1 MAAAISSRPAF
12 SRSATISSIG
22 WPGNNS
28 TKACSLAASSSG
40 RRTAYFLAVFTGAA
54 GFFHRSSKGL
64 NFTSTPPYRTVT
76 TGYYRPRGHS
86 ISAQSSSRPSN
97 SPHVGNSPHAA
108 DGPTADGG
116 GWRRNLSGVFAYS
129 SRALA
134 LVWSTNRTL
143 SVSLALLTL
152 VAGVLPA
159 GIAYVGAQIV
169 DAVIH
174 AAELHRRT
182 GATMLTDVVRYV
194 ALEALLVAATSM
206 AQRGISLAQSLLRAQ
221 LGQRV
226 NVMILEKALT
236 LDLTQFEDSEF
247 YDKLTRARR
256 EASSRPLS
264 LVMRTFAL
272 GQNAVSLISFGGLLY
287 RFSPWA
293 VLLLVLAGLPAFL
306 AEAKFSGEAFRLF
319 RWRAP
324 ESRMQIYLESVL
336 AREDYAKEVKLFD
349 LGPRFLDRYRDIFT
363 RLYREDRDLTLR
375 RDAWGFGLGLLGIAS
390 LYGGYAWIA
399 AETVLG
405 AMTVG
410 QMTMYL
416 MLFRQGQT
424 AVSAALSAVSG
435 LYEDNLYLSNLFEY
449 LEQPNGRSGGEAKR
463 GPSPGDGIRFE
474 NVEFIYPGA
483 ATPALSGIDL
493 QVRPGESLAL
503 VGQNGSGKTTLIKL
517 LTRLYRPS
525 QGRILLDGLDLKEWD
540 ETTLRQRIGVIF
552 QDFARYQMLVGEN
565 IGAGDVRA
573 FDDES
578 RWRSAAAQGLAAEFV
593 ETLPAGYHTQLG
605 KWFKDGRELS
615 GGQWQKI
622 ALARAFMRNEAD
634 ILVLDEP
641 TAAIDAGAEAEV
653 FEHFRE
659 LTRNRIAIVISHRFS
674 TVRMADQ
681 YWCSRKAVSSN

>member
-1 MAAAISSRPAF
+1 M
-12 SRSATISSIG
+12 
-22 WPGNNS
+22 
-28 TKACSLAASSSG
+28 
-40 RRTAYFLAVFTGAA
+40 
-54 GFFHRSSKGL
+54 
-64 NFTSTPPYRTVT
+64 
-76 TGYYRPRGHS
+76 
-86 ISAQSSSRPSN
+86 
-97 SPHVGNSPHAA
+97 
-108 DGPTADGG
+108 
-116 GWRRNLSGVFAYS
+116 
-129 SRALA
+129 
-134 LVWSTNRTL
+134 
-143 SVSLALLTL
+143 SLALLTL

-159 GIAYVGAQIV
+159 GVAYIGAQIV

-174 AAELHRRT
+174 AADLHRRT
-182 GATMLTDVVRYV
+182 GATVLTDVVRYV
-194 ALEALLVAATSM
+194 ALEALLVAAMSM

-272 GQNAVSLISFGGLLY
+272 LQNGVSLISFGGLLY

-293 VLLLVLAGLPAFL
+293 VALLIVAGLPAFL

-336 AREDYAKEVKLFD
+336 AREDYAKEVKLFE

-375 RDAWGFGLGLLGIAS
+375 RDAWGFGLGLLGTAT
-390 LYGGYAWIA
+390 LYGGYVWIA
-399 AETVLG
+399 VETVLG

-416 MLFRQGQT
+416 MLFRQGQS
-424 AVSAALSAVSG
+424 AVSAALSAVGG

-449 LEQPNGRSGGEAKR
+449 LEQPVARRGGAR
-463 GPSPGDGIRFE
+463 AAAGPDPGDGIRFE
-474 NVEFIYPGA
+474 GVEFIYPGA
-483 ATPALSGIDL
+483 TAPALSGIDL
-493 QVRPGESLAL
+493 HVRPGESLAL

-517 LTRLYRPS
+517 LTRLYEPTR
-525 QGRILLDGLDLKEWD
+525 GRILLDGLDLKDWD
-540 ETTLRQRIGVIF
+540 ESILRQRIGVIF

-573 FDDES
+573 FEDED
-578 RWRSAAAQGLAAEFV
+578 RWRSAAGKGLAADFV
-593 ETLPAGYHTQLG
+593 EQLPSGYRTQLG

-622 ALARAFMRNEAD
+622 ALARAFMRSEAD

-674 TVRMADQ
+674 TVRMTDQILVLEEGRIVERGSHESLMAADGRYAKLFTLQ
-681 YWCSRKAVSSN
+681 ARGYR

>member
-1 MAAAISSRPAF
+1 
-12 SRSATISSIG
+12 
-22 WPGNNS
+22 
-28 TKACSLAASSSG
+28 L
-40 RRTAYFLAVFTGAA
+40 L
-54 GFFHRSSKGL
+54 
-64 NFTSTPPYRTVT
+64 
-76 TGYYRPRGHS
+76 
-86 ISAQSSSRPSN
+86 
-97 SPHVGNSPHAA
+97 
-108 DGPTADGG
+108 
-116 GWRRNLSGVFAYS
+116 GVFAYS

-134 LVWSTNRTL
+134 LVWTTNKTL
-143 SVSLALLTL
+143 SITLAVLTL

-174 AAELHRRT
+174 AADLHRRT
-182 GATMLTDVVRYV
+182 GATPLTEVVRYV
-194 ALEALLVAATSM
+194 VLEALLVAATSM

-236 LDLTQFEDSEF
+236 LELTQFEDSEF

-264 LVMRTFAL
+264 LVMRTFGL
-272 GQNAVSLISFGGLLY
+272 LQNAVSLVSFGGLLI

-293 VLLLVLAGLPAFL
+293 VVLLVLAGLPAFL

-336 AREDYAKEVKLFD
+336 AREDSAKEVKLFE
-349 LGPRFLDRYRDIFT
+349 LGPRLLDRYRDIFT

-375 RDAWGFGLGLLGIAS
+375 RDAWGFGLGLVGTAT

-449 LEQPNGRSGGEAKR
+449 LEQPIGGNSGHVKH

-474 NVEFIYPGA
+474 NVEFVYPGA
-483 ATPALSGIDL
+483 NAPALSGIDL
-493 QVRPGESLAL
+493 HVRPGESLAL

-517 LTRLYRPS
+517 LTRLYQPT
-525 QGRILLDGLDLKEWD
+525 QGRILLDGLDLRDWD

-573 FDDES
+573 FDDEA

-593 ETLPAGYHTQLG
+593 DALPAGYHTQLG

-674 TVRMADQ
+674 TVRMTDQILVLEEGRIVERGSHESLMVADGRYAKLFTLQ
-681 YWCSRKAVSSN
+681 ARGYR

>member
-1 MAAAISSRPAF
+1 M
-12 SRSATISSIG
+12 G
-22 WPGNNS
+22 
-28 TKACSLAASSSG
+28 ASPHSPDG
-40 RRTAYFLAVFTGAA
+40 PGAA
-54 GFFHRSSKGL
+54 G
-64 NFTSTPPYRTVT
+64 
-76 TGYYRPRGHS
+76 
-86 ISAQSSSRPSN
+86 N
-97 SPHVGNSPHAA
+97 S
-108 DGPTADGG
+108 
-116 GWRRNLSGVFAYS
+116 WRRNLGGVFEYS
-129 SRALA
+129 SRALG
-134 LVWSTNRTL
+134 LVWSTNKPLSITL
-143 SVSLALLTL
+143 AVLTL
-152 VAGVLPA
+152 IAGVLPA
-159 GIAYVGAQIV
+159 GVAYVGAHIV

-174 AAELHRRT
+174 AADLHHRT
-182 GATMLTDVVRYV
+182 DTTYLNDVVRYV
-194 ALEALLVAATSM
+194 ALEALLVAATAM

-349 LGPRFLDRYRDIFT
+349 LGQRFLDRYRDIFT

-375 RDAWGFGLGLLGIAS
+375 RDAWGFGLGLLGTAT
-390 LYGGYAWIA
+390 LYGGYVWIA
-399 AETVLG
+399 VETVLG

-416 MLFRQGQT
+416 MLFRQGQA

-449 LEQPNGRSGGEAKR
+449 LEQPVGRGSVKGHKMI
-463 GPSPGDGIRFE
+463 GPDPGDGIRFE
-474 NVEFIYPGA
+474 GVEFVYPGA
-483 ATPALSGIDL
+483 AAPALSGIDL
-493 QVRPGESLAL
+493 HVRPGESLAL

-517 LTRLYRPS
+517 LTRLYEPTR
-525 QGRILLDGLDLKEWD
+525 GRILLDGLGLKEWD
-540 ETTLRQRIGVIF
+540 ETALRQRIGVIF

-573 FDDES
+573 FDDEA
-578 RWRSAAAQGLAAEFV
+578 RWRSAASKGLAADFV
-593 ETLPAGYHTQLG
+593 EQLPGGYHAQLG

-622 ALARAFMRNEAD
+622 ALARAFMRSDAD

-674 TVRMADQ
+674 TVRMTDQILVLEEGRVVERGSHESLMAADGQ
-681 YWCSRKAVSSN
+681 YAKLFTLQARGYR

>member
-1 MAAAISSRPAF
+1 MNINR
-12 SRSATISSIG
+12 RE
-22 WPGNNS
+22 
-28 TKACSLAASSSG
+28 LA
-40 RRTAYFLAVFTGAA
+40 L
-54 GFFHRSSKGL
+54 
-64 NFTSTPPYRTVT
+64 P
-76 TGYYRPRGHS
+76 
-86 ISAQSSSRPSN
+86 
-97 SPHVGNSPHAA
+97 
-108 DGPTADGG
+108 
-116 GWRRNLSGVFAYS
+116 
-129 SRALA
+129 ALA
-134 LVWSTNRTL
+134 IG
-143 SVSLALLTL
+143 SL
-152 VAGVLPA
+152 
-159 GIAYVGAQIV
+159 
-169 DAVIH
+169 
-174 AAELHRRT
+174 
-182 GATMLTDVVRYV
+182 
-194 ALEALLVAATSM
+194 
-206 AQRGISLAQSLLRAQ
+206 
-221 LGQRV
+221 
-226 NVMILEKALT
+226 
-236 LDLTQFEDSEF
+236 
-247 YDKLTRARR
+247 
-256 EASSRPLS
+256 
-264 LVMRTFAL
+264 
-272 GQNAVSLISFGGLLY
+272 
-287 RFSPWA
+287 
-293 VLLLVLAGLPAFL
+293 
-306 AEAKFSGEAFRLF
+306 
-319 RWRAP
+319 
-324 ESRMQIYLESVL
+324 
-336 AREDYAKEVKLFD
+336 
-349 LGPRFLDRYRDIFT
+349 
-363 RLYREDRDLTLR
+363 
-375 RDAWGFGLGLLGIAS
+375 GLGLLGTAT

-405 AMTVG
+405 AITVG

-435 LYEDNLYLSNLFEY
+435 LYEDNLYLSNLYEY

-525 QGRILLDGLDLKEWD
+525 QGRILLDGLDLEEWD

-578 RWRSAAAQGLAAEFV
+578 RWRSAAAQGLAAGFV
-593 ETLPAGYHTQLG
+593 DALPAGYHTQLG

-681 YWCSRKAVSSN
+681 ILVLEEGRIVERGSHESLMAADGRYAKLFTLQARGYR

>member
-1 MAAAISSRPAF
+1 VH
-12 SRSATISSIG
+12 
-22 WPGNNS
+22 
-28 TKACSLAASSSG
+28 SLASADSG
-40 RRTAYFLAVFTGAA
+40 RTSDNSAFQR
-54 GFFHRSSKGL
+54 GL
-64 NFTSTPPYRTVT
+64 VGLFEY
-76 TGYYRPRGHS
+76 
-86 ISAQSSSRPSN
+86 SR
-97 SPHVGNSPHAA
+97 
-108 DGPTADGG
+108 
-116 GWRRNLSGVFAYS
+116 
-129 SRALA
+129 RALF
-134 LVWSTNRTL
+134 LVWTTNRALSITL
-143 SVSLALLTL
+143 AALTL

-159 GIAYVGAQIV
+159 GVAYVGALIV

-182 GATMLTDVVRYV
+182 GAAALTHVVLLV
-194 ALEALLVAATSM
+194 ACEALLVAGTSL

-236 LDLTQFEDSEF
+236 LDIVQFEDSEF

-264 LVMRTFAL
+264 LVMRTFGL
-272 GQNAVSLISFGGLLY
+272 LQNAISLVSFGGLLV

-293 VLLLVLAGLPAFL
+293 VVLLVLAGLPAFL

-324 ESRMQIYLESVL
+324 ESRMQMYLESVL
-336 AREDYAKEVKLFD
+336 ARDENAKEVKLFQ
-349 LGPRFLDRYRDIFT
+349 LGPRFLGRYRDIFT
-363 RLYREDRDLTLR
+363 RLYREDRDLTVR
-375 RDAWGFGLGLLGIAS
+375 RDTWGFGLGLIGTCA

-399 AETVLG
+399 AETVFG
-405 AMTVG
+405 TMTVG
-410 QMTMYL
+410 QMTMYV
-416 MLFRQGQT
+416 MLLRQGQS
-424 AVSAALSAVSG
+424 AVSAALTAISG
-435 LYEDNLYLSNLFEY
+435 MYEDNLYLSNLFEY
-449 LEQPNGRSGGEAKR
+449 LEQPVGSSSGSRTE
-463 GPSPGDGIRFE
+463 GPRPGDGIRFE
-474 NVEFIYPGA
+474 GVEFVYPD
-483 ATPALSGIDL
+483 ATSPALTQIDL
-493 QVRPGESLAL
+493 HVRPGESLAL

-517 LTRLYRPS
+517 LTRLYQPTK
-525 QGRILLDGLDLKEWD
+525 GRILLDGLDLREWD

-573 FDDES
+573 FEDET
-578 RWRSAAAQGLAAEFV
+578 RWRSAAAAGLAAEFV
-593 ETLPAGYHTQLG
+593 EQLPAGYRTQLG

-622 ALARAFMRNEAD
+622 ALARAFMRHEAD

-674 TVRMADQ
+674 TVRMTDQILVLEEGRIVERGSHESLMAADGRYAKLFTLQ
-681 YWCSRKAVSSN
+681 ARGYR